1 MEQKD
6 YLMREI
12 EKLAQFLM
20 GMIRRINGLNV
31 DNFEVEMNNIDEDLV
46 AQFDLTLNGFI
57 RIDKSELIEKLKNI
71 DTNNL
76 ELLTKLLSE
85 IIYKIDEL
93 EKRNTYDTYQLA
105 KKVIVL
111 IEHLNTETQIF
122 SMERMQLKSKLQK
135 RILNDEKL

>member
-31 DNFEVEMNNIDEDLV
+31 DNFEVEMNKINEDLV

-85 IIYKIDEL
+85 IIYKIDKL
-93 EKRNTYDTYQLA
+93 EKRNSYDIYQLA

-111 IEHLNTETQIF
+111 IEYLNTETQIF

-135 RILNDEKL
+135 RILNDEEL